1 MKHTKVL
8 SIALLTL
15 AAASASASAKQSAG
29 VVCSYAPSQSK
40 AIAAISGAAGGAGA
54 TIGAVAAATGLT
66 VITHSSGAA
75 ILTGSAGYVAG
86 TIGTAAAAP
95 FIVGV
100 SLLIGG
106 AAVTVEIVCAGR
118 NHPGQVA
125 KVNEAA
131 VEFKRRFNEAM
142 RSTTV
147 AAGDTKKSVMPSS
160 EKAAFKIQRA
170 ASETWQYVYRKS
182 VEWKKS

>member
-1 MKHTKVL
+1 MSHMKVL
-8 SIALLTL
+8 SIALLTI
-15 AAASASASAKQSAG
+15 ASASASAEQGAG
-29 VVCSYAPSQSK
+29 MVCSYAPSQSK
-40 AIAAISGAAGGAGA
+40 AVAAISGAAGGAGA

-66 VITHSSGAA
+66 VVTHSSGAA

-100 SLLIGG
+100 SLLVGG
-106 AAVTVEIVCAGR
+106 VAVTVEVVCASR
-118 NHPGQVA
+118 NHPEQVA

-131 VEFKRRFNEAM
+131 VEFSRRFSETM

-147 AAGDTKKSVMPSS
+147 AAGDMKKSAVPST
-160 EKAAFKIQRA
+160 EKAVFKIQRA
-170 ASETWQYVYRKS
+170 ASNTWQYVYRKS
-182 VEWKKS
+182 VEWTKS